1 MKHAV
6 CSNAIIARVCLK
18 EIAFRIKQTTLQ
30 SLKEQT
36 NHNFST
42 TNNCKN
48 MYFDLLSLNIGVT
61 FEASLIALIN

>member
-42 TNNCKN
+42 T
-48 MYFDLLSLNIGVT
+48 
-61 FEASLIALIN
+61 